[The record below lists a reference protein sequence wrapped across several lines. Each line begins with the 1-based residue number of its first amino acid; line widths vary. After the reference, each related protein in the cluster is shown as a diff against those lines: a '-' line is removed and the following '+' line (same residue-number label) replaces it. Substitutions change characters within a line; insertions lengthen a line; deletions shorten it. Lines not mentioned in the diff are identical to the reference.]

1 MCLYIIRYMG
11 ETMISI
17 NEVMTAD
24 HKLCDDLYV
33 SAESFVS
40 KNDWDQANSAAKNF
54 INCLLFHFQHE
65 EEVLFPEFEEISG
78 MRHGPTEMMRH
89 EHNEMKSLIT
99 ELEKSLES
107 KNQDR
112 YLGLSETLL
121 IYMQQHNMK
130 EEQILY
136 PMIDNDCA
144 ENSEQLTKAI
154 RDKSNRAA

>member
-1 MCLYIIRYMG
+1 
-11 ETMISI
+11 MISI
-17 NEVMTAD
+17 SDVMTAD
-24 HKLCDDLYV
+24 HKLCDDFYA
-33 SAESFVS
+33 SAELYVS
-40 KNDWDQANSAAKNF
+40 KNDWDQANSATKEF
-54 INCLLFHFQHE
+54 INCMLFHFQHE
-65 EEVLFPEFEEISG
+65 EEVLFPEFEEVSG

-89 EHNEMKSLIT
+89 EHEQMKSLIT
-99 ELEKSLES
+99 ELEKALQS

-136 PMIDNDCA
+136 PMIDRDCA

-154 RDKSNRAA
+154 RDKSSCTA

>member
-1 MCLYIIRYMG
+1 
-11 ETMISI
+11 MISI
-17 NEVMTAD
+17 SDVMTAD

-33 SAESFVS
+33 NAELYVS
-40 KNDWDQANSAAKNF
+40 KNDWDQANNTARKF

-65 EEVLFPEFEEISG
+65 EETLFPEFERISG

-89 EHNEMKSLIT
+89 EHDQMRSLIV

-107 KNQDR
+107 KNQER

-136 PMIDNDCA
+136 PMIEKECN

-154 RDKSNRAA
+154 RDKSNCTA

>member
-1 MCLYIIRYMG
+1 
-11 ETMISI
+11 MISI
-17 NEVMTAD
+17 SDVMTAD
-24 HKLCDDLYV
+24 HKLCDELYV
-33 SAESFVS
+33 SAELYVS
-40 KNDWDQANSAAKNF
+40 KNDWDQASCTARKF

-65 EEVLFPEFEEISG
+65 EEILFPEFEKKSG

-89 EHNEMKSLIT
+89 EHEQMKSLIV

-107 KNQDR
+107 KNQER

-154 RDKSNRAA
+154 RDKSNCAA